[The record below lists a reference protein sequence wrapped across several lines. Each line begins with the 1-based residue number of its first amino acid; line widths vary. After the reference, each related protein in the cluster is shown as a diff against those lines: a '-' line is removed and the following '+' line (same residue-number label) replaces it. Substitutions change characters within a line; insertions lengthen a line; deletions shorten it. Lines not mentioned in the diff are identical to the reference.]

1 MHDDQGFF
9 GPYGDHLV
17 TPHLKQAMDDINPV
31 YAQIAQRQNFQGE
44 LVELFANYVRRPSP
58 IFHTKRRSAL
68 LGGAQIH
75 LKREDLNHTDAH
87 KHNHCLGEVLL
98 TKFMKKMAI
107 AEHCCTENRTRRGI
121 GHVQWLPR

>member
-1 MHDDQGFF
+1 MNTTSNSAPMHDDQGFF

-68 LGGAQIH
+68 LGDAQIH
-75 LKREDLNHTDAH
+75 LKREDLNHTDAQART
-87 KHNHCLGEVLL
+87 KTTTVWENHCWP
-98 TKFMKKMAI
+98 
-107 AEHCCTENRTRRGI
+107 NS
-121 GHVQWLPR
+121 